1 MTATW
6 AVACSSAATQL
17 RACSQ
22 QRGHNGKRGDSQTCF
37 PAPQLWTT
45 EPGRSGRCLQRTQG
59 PSCVADSHRKFTN
72 IRGHCGVPSLGQSPS
87 PRVQQV
93 ETGSLEEE
101 EKERGLRARKKY
113 KRGFFLGQV
122 PVNCRVTSSR
132 RQVKVLWGSRKL
144 SG

>member
-1 MTATW
+1 MT
-6 AVACSSAATQL
+6 
-17 RACSQ
+17 
-22 QRGHNGKRGDSQTCF
+22 HK
-37 PAPQLWTT
+37 PASLLPS
-45 EPGRSGRCLQRTQG
+45 SGRQSLVDRADLTQG

-122 PVNCRVTSSR
+122 PVNCWVTSSR